1 MSANIKLKGISS
13 MATKALLGD
22 LVQAY
27 QALSGIEL
35 DIESVGGVVAADRVK
50 ANEPFDLVMLAS
62 GALDK
67 LIAQDLVKGKVV
79 LAYSDVA
86 VAVPEQSADY
96 AIGTEEAL
104 RETLLAVDTIGYSTG
119 PSGDGLLKLFER
131 WGLSE
136 VLQKKLIQAPA
147 GRSVGTLVA
156 DGTVQIGFQQ
166 YSELFTVAGIKV
178 LGLMPKG
185 CEIIT
190 TFCAGVGSVSAEE
203 AASKQFL
210 EYLETA
216 NLADIKRQNG
226 MR

>member
-1 MSANIKLKGISS
+1 VSANIKLKGISS

-22 LVQAY
+22 LVRAY
-27 QALSGIEL
+27 QALSGIQL

-166 YSELFTVAGIKV
+166 FSELFTVAGIKV

-190 TFCAGVGSVSAEE
+190 TFCAGVGSASSQEV
-203 AASKQFL
+203 ASKQFL

>member
-1 MSANIKLKGISS
+1 MSANLKLKGISS

-22 LVQAY
+22 LVRAY
-27 QALSGIEL
+27 QALHDVEL

-67 LIAQDLVKGKVV
+67 LIAQNLVKGKVV

-86 VAVPEQSADY
+86 VAVPEQSVNFRID
-96 AIGTEEAL
+96 TEDAL
-104 RETLLAVDTIGYSTG
+104 RETLLGVNTIGYSTG

-131 WGLSE
+131 WGLSD

-166 YSELFTVAGIKV
+166 YSELFTVDGIKV

-190 TFCAGVGSVSAEE
+190 TFCAGMGATSVQGEL
-203 AASKQFL
+203 SKQFL
-210 EYLETA
+210 QFLETA

>member
-22 LVQAY
+22 LVLAY
-27 QALSGIEL
+27 QALSGIQL

-190 TFCAGVGSVSAEE
+190 TFCAGVGSVSSQEV
-203 AASKQFL
+203 ASKQFL

>member
-1 MSANIKLKGISS
+1 MSVNIKLKGISS
-13 MATKALLGD
+13 MATKMLLAD
-22 LVQAY
+22 VVDAY
-27 QALSGIEL
+27 KSIEGV
-35 DIESVGGVVAADRVK
+35 DVIIESVGGVVAADRVK
-50 ANEPFDLVMLAS
+50 AHEAFDLVLLAS

-67 LIAQDLVKGKVV
+67 LIAEGLVKNKVV

-86 VAVPEQSADY
+86 VAVHQESVDY
-96 AIGTEEAL
+96 DISTEASL

-131 WGLSE
+131 WGLSD

-156 DGTVQIGFQQ
+156 DGTVTIGFQQ

-190 TFCAGVGSVSAEE
+190 TFCAGVGSSSAQEV
-203 AASKQFL
+203 ASHQFL
-210 EYLETA
+210 SYLETA
-216 NLADIKRQNG
+216 DLADIKRQNG

>member
-1 MSANIKLKGISS
+1 VSANIKLKGISS

-22 LVQAY
+22 LVLAY
-27 QALSGIEL
+27 QALSGIQL

-190 TFCAGVGSVSAEE
+190 TFCAGVGSVSSQEV
-203 AASKQFL
+203 ASKQFL

>member
-1 MSANIKLKGISS
+1 

-22 LVQAY
+22 LVRAY
-27 QALSGIEL
+27 QALSGVEL

-104 RETLLAVDTIGYSTG
+104 RETLLAVNTIGYSTG

-166 YSELFTVAGIKV
+166 YSELFTVAGIEV

-190 TFCAGVGSVSAEE
+190 TFCAGVGSASSQE

-216 NLADIKRQNG
+216 NLGDIKRQNG

>member
-67 LIAQDLVKGKVV
+67 LIAQNLVKGKVV

-96 AIGTEEAL
+96 AIDTEEAL

>member
-67 LIAQDLVKGKVV
+67 LIAQNLVKGKVV

>member
-22 LVQAY
+22 LVRAY
-27 QALSGIEL
+27 QALSGVEL

-190 TFCAGVGSVSAEE
+190 TFCAGVGSVSSQEV
-203 AASKQFL
+203 ASKQFL

>member
-1 MSANIKLKGISS
+1 

-22 LVQAY
+22 LVLAY
-27 QALSGIEL
+27 QALSGIQL

-190 TFCAGVGSVSAEE
+190 TFCAGVGSVSSQEV
-203 AASKQFL
+203 ASKQFL